1 MGAAART
8 CDGSL
13 GILLADANILIDL
26 VDADALCLIGELVR
40 TGLAAVYVP
49 RIIYDEVAEMITE
62 LQVAALGIVILPVE
76 RALVARAAAYPD
88 KSLSAPDRTL
98 IVTAQE
104 RGYSVWTNDR
114 RLRQNC
120 SAQGVATLW
129 EFEALLPLV
138 ERDYFSADELLA
150 IARRV
155 EEANP
160 FLTGIASRLGE
171 RLMKKGKQTTHK

>member
-1 MGAAART
+1 MDAAART
-8 CDGSL
+8 CDSTL

-26 VDADALCLIGELVR
+26 ADADALRLIGELVR
-40 TGLAAVYVP
+40 TGLAEVYVP

-62 LQVAALGIVILPVE
+62 LQMAALGIVILPVE
-76 RALVARAAAYPD
+76 RALVARAAAYTD
-88 KSLSAPDRTL
+88 KRLSAPDRTL
-98 IVTAQE
+98 LITAQE

-120 SAQGVATLW
+120 ATRRVATLW

-138 ERDYFSADELLA
+138 EHDYLPADELLE

-160 FLTGIASRLGE
+160 FLNGIAVRLGE
-171 RLMKKGKQTTHK
+171 RLKKKGK